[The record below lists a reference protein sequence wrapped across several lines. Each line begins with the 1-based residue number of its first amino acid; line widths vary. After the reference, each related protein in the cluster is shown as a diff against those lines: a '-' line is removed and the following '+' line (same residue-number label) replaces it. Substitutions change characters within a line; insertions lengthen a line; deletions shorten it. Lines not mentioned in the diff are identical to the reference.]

1 MPQVD
6 TDALRDALTVII
18 AGNLWVGISA
28 RYRQLDRDPDG
39 EGLEKVTWAWAKHGR
54 ERMAAD
60 YAAAVAAIHKAGR
73 QLAAFY
79 ESYDVMLST
88 VLRNP
93 PRPLGFLRQD
103 ERELDDFISA
113 LVDDM
118 PVTPLANMTGT
129 PAMSL
134 PLAWST
140 DGLPI
145 GIHMGA
151 AFGREDL
158 LLRLAAQV
166 EQAEPWADKR
176 PEI

>member
-1 MPQVD
+1 
-6 TDALRDALTVII
+6 
-18 AGNLWVGISA
+18 
-28 RYRQLDRDPDG
+28 
-39 EGLEKVTWAWAKHGR
+39 
-54 ERMAAD
+54 
-60 YAAAVAAIHKAGR
+60 
-73 QLAAFY
+73 
-79 ESYDVMLST
+79 MLST

-113 LVDDM
+113 LVDEM

-145 GIHMGA
+145 GIHVGA